1 MFQTIKRSLI
11 AVLVLGALALPATV
25 CATAYARIFP
35 SPQSPAVSAQKISAN
50 IPQSRGLESPSNGF
64 DWADAGIGAAA
75 ALALVGAG
83 NAMVTSRRRQG
94 RHTAT
99 T

>member
-1 MFQTIKRSLI
+1 MFQAIKRSLI
-11 AVLVLGALALPATV
+11 AVLVLGALALPATA

-35 SPQSPAVSAQKISAN
+35 YPQAPAVSAQEISAN
-50 IPQSRGLESPSNGF
+50 IPQSRGIESPRMGLTG
-64 DWADAGIGAAA
+64 ADAGIGAAA

-94 RHTAT
+94 RHAAT
-99 T
+99 S

>member
-1 MFQTIKRSLI
+1 MFHIIKRNLI
-11 AVLVLGALALPATV
+11 AGAVLAAMAVPATSY
-25 CATAYARIFP
+25 ATAYARI
-35 SPQSPAVSAQKISAN
+35 SLNPQSPAVSAQEISAN
-50 IPQSRGLESPSNGF
+50 IPQSRGIESPSNGF

-94 RHTAT
+94 RHAAT
-99 T
+99 S